1 MAGGEEQWRE
11 KCMIESEK
19 SIGGM
24 WTNARSLDFILNKMK
39 HHWRIFKQRSNMI
52 RQVFKGLCR
61 LPHGAQIG

>member
-52 RQVFKGLCR
+52 
-61 LPHGAQIG
+61 